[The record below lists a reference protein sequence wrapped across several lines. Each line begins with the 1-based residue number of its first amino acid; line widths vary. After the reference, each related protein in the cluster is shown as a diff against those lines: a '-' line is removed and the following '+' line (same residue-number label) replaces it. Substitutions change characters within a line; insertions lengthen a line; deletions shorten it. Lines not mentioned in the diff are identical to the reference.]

1 MYPKGGICVAIDY
14 EVFEIKDI
22 DRIRPLW
29 EKLRDHHGAIS
40 ESFGAYYGSLTFP
53 GRRREWQDKVISGSL
68 MRIDIAKDT
77 TLDVYVGYSV
87 STITSQG
94 EGEIE
99 SMYVEPGYRRKKIG
113 ESLMKKALAWMDTYP
128 AKTKK
133 LHVACGNEEV
143 LEFYGR
149 AGFYPKYMVLEQAQ

>member
-1 MYPKGGICVAIDY
+1 MAIGY

-22 DRIRPLW
+22 DRITGLW
-29 EKLRDHHGAIS
+29 EKLRDHHGAVS
-40 ESFGAYYGSLTFP
+40 SSFGAYYGSLSFP
-53 GRRREWQDKVISGSL
+53 GRRRKWQDRVISGSL

-77 TLDVYVGYSV
+77 TLDIYVGYCV
-87 STITSQG
+87 STINPRG

-99 SMYVEPGYRRKKIG
+99 SMYVEPGYRRRRIG
-113 ESLMKKALAWMDTYP
+113 DNLMKKALDWMDTYP

-133 LHVACGNEEV
+133 LNVACGNEEV

-149 AGFYPKYMVLEQAQ
+149 SGFYPKYMVLEQKS